1 MAQLIPLAEWARGPN
16 GFRYP
21 PTAVT
26 LGVYAKTGQIYPPP
40 VKQGRRWVVDEN
52 ARFIGLTA
60 RPEVSGNLSRHA
72 RVLLEKAVYGG
83 PSKTT

>member
-1 MAQLIPLAEWARGPN
+1 MAQLIPLCEWARGPN

-21 PTAVT
+21 PTAAT
-26 LGVYAKTGQIYPPP
+26 LSVYAKTGQIYPPP

-60 RPEVSGNLSRHA
+60 RPDVSTNLSRPA
-72 RVLLEKAVYGG
+72 RVLLEKAIHGG
-83 PSKTT
+83 PPTTT